1 MRFFPRRG
9 IKWRPAVWLW
19 TLLFWPWTKHWLA
32 EGGRI
37 EAVVGWRSFRVKGP
51 AWVRCYTP
59 IFTFRG
65 REY

>member
-1 MRFFPRRG
+1 M
-9 IKWRPAVWLW
+9 WLW
-19 TLLFWPWTKHWLA
+19 TLAFWPWTKHWLA

-65 REY
+65 REF